1 MIEFFES
8 LTYERGDEILQKG
21 KPRPRYMGPYK
32 ILKRVGK
39 VAYALELPA
48 DLALVH
54 PVFHISLLKKCVGDP
69 ASIVPLES
77 VAVKDSLSYEDVPV
91 KILDRQKVEK
101 QRSHF
106 NQGFV
111 EESVRK
117 GSYLGSRSNHESQV
131 SSPLSFRFHS
141 SLR

>member
-1 MIEFFES
+1 ME
-8 LTYERGDEILQKG
+8 YE
-21 KPRPRYMGPYK
+21 
-32 ILKRVGK
+32 
-39 VAYALELPA
+39 LELPA
-48 DLALVH
+48 ELAILNLV
-54 PVFHISLLKKCVGDP
+54 FQISLLKKCVGNP
-69 ASIVPLES
+69 ASILLMES
-77 VAVKDSLSYEDVPV
+77 VVVKDSLSYEDVPV

-131 SSPLSFRFHS
+131 SSPLSLRF